1 MIRVL
6 IVDDSPTSR
15 ALMRHIVQGQSD
27 MQIVGE
33 AENGHQAVEMTRAH
47 RPNVILMDIV
57 MPFMDGLEATKIIM
71 AQTPT
76 PIVMVSGAIEG
87 QETEMAFRAIRQGAL
102 SLLPKPVGPQ
112 DPEFPEQAARI
123 TSNLRALAG
132 VRVIHHITRP
142 QNNAAGQPM
151 QTTLQQTVESQ
162 PEIVAIVAST
172 GGPAALAEIV
182 QGLAPDFKL
191 PVVIVQ
197 HIAKD
202 FLESL
207 VSWLNRITPLHVELA
222 VAGQKLRPGHVT
234 FAPTGKHLVFD
245 AEKRIAFTPTP
256 QHPHMPSGDV
266 LLASVAERYGSSA
279 IGVVL
284 TGMGADGATGLLDM
298 RRKGAVTIA
307 QDAATSAV
315 YGMPKE
321 AANNGAAQHVLPLTS
336 IPRVLNNLAQ
346 GVSIAES

>member
-1 MIRVL
+1 
-6 IVDDSPTSR
+6 
-15 ALMRHIVQGQSD
+15 MRHIIQSQND

-33 AENGHQAVEMTRAH
+33 AENGHQAIEMTRAH

-102 SLLPKPVGPQ
+102 SLLPKPVGPL
-112 DPEFPEQAARI
+112 DPDYPEQAARI
-123 TSNLRALAG
+123 ASNLRALAG

-142 QNNAAGQPM
+142 QHNIGIPM
-151 QTTLQQTVESQ
+151 QTPLQQTLESP

-172 GGPAALAEIV
+172 GGPAALAEVV
-182 QGLAPDFKL
+182 QCLSPDFRL

-197 HIAKD
+197 HIAND
-202 FLESL
+202 FLDSL

-222 VAGQKLRPGHVT
+222 VAGQRLRPGCIT
-234 FAPTGKHLVFD
+234 FAPTGKHLIFD
-245 AEKRIAFTPTP
+245 SERRVAFTSMP

-266 LLASVAERYGSSA
+266 LLDSVAERYQSAA

-284 TGMGADGATGLLDM
+284 TGMGADGASGLLAM
-298 RRKGAVTIA
+298 RRRGAVTIA

-321 AANNGAAQHVLPLTS
+321 AANNGAAQHILPLTT
-336 IPRVLNNLAQ
+336 IPRVLNNLALSA
-346 GVSIAES
+346 VLEES